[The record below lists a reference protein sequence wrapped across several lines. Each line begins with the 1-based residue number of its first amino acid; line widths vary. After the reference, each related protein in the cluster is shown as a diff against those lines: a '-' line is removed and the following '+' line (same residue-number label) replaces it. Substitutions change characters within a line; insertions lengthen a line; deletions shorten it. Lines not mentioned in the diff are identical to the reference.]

1 MLSSRMIPSH
11 HPTLPSLPKASTAHF
26 RFSREGSD
34 LVGKGHQFLAPA
46 RRGEPARPYASSV
59 FSATSALSVL
69 IPALSPKNPSFVLIR
84 LRTLA
89 NSVHLFYSRPLSC
102 PLFSYSC
109 ALFCTQEKRNSFI
122 FRRFRTL
129 CAKHGRWGEGGSL
142 GLSYQRFSS
151 GLSRNWA
158 LMLQSPC
165 FAFRFS
171 NALSRRFPEPFGLP
185 IRIPS
190 QVPVDPG
197 SVGVAHNLGGVL

>member
-1 MLSSRMIPSH
+1 MLSSGMFARH
-11 HPTLPSLPKASTAHF
+11 QPTLPSLPTAATAHF
-26 RFSREGSD
+26 RFSWEGSD

-46 RRGEPARPYASSV
+46 RRGGPARPCASSV

-69 IPALSPKNPSFVLIR
+69 IPALSPKNPSFVFIR

-129 CAKHGRWGEGGSL
+129 CAKHGGWGEGVVLVCLTKGFLRGCPGTGPSCFKAPVSRFDSQMLSL
-142 GLSYQRFSS
+142 
-151 GLSRNWA
+151 A
-158 LMLQSPC
+158 
-165 FAFRFS
+165 AFRNLLVSPSVF
-171 NALSRRFPEPFGLP
+171 LP
-185 IRIPS
+185 KCQSTPARS
-190 QVPVDPG
+190 G
-197 SVGVAHNLGGVL
+197 SPTT